1 MLLLQTRPL
10 SRGALVAQN
19 SPLLPWGLL
28 AASDSSSASP
38 VAWLMALLFSLIL
51 AIYTGPGILGSFS
64 RVRLVGGDHRCEGR
78 VELQQDDEWVT
89 VCDDYWNMDSVAV
102 LCRELGCGAARKTM
116 SGTMYGP
123 VTPKDQKVFIHLFRC
138 NGIEESLS
146 QCEREDAIGCSH
158 DEDAGAVCEAIYTG
172 PGILG
177 SFSRVRLVGGDH
189 RCEGRVEL
197 QQDDEWVT
205 VCDDYWNMDSVAVL
219 CRELGCGAARKTM
232 SGTVYGPVTP
242 KDQKVFIHSFRCNG
256 IEESLSQCERED
268 AIGCSHVEDVGVV
281 CERPESVRLADGPG
295 RCQGRVEVKF
305 QGEWSSVCQAGWS
318 FAAAKVVCRQ
328 LGCGRATLTRRGCN
342 KATQGQ
348 GAIWQRKASCSGQE
362 VSLQDCLS
370 EVWEHNC
377 THNEDVWVECED
389 PFALKLVGG
398 RSHCEGRLE
407 VLHKGEWGSVCD
419 DGWGQ
424 DADRVVCRQLGCGQP
439 LSPPVKVRRRFGP
452 GVGRIWLD
460 DVKCSGKEP
469 SLEQCL
475 HRSWGYHNCNHR
487 EDVAVVCEEQQS
499 GLPDA

>member
-51 AIYTGPGILGSFS
+51 
-64 RVRLVGGDHRCEGR
+64 
-78 VELQQDDEWVT
+78 
-89 VCDDYWNMDSVAV
+89 
-102 LCRELGCGAARKTM
+102 
-116 SGTMYGP
+116 
-123 VTPKDQKVFIHLFRC
+123 
-138 NGIEESLS
+138 
-146 QCEREDAIGCSH
+146 
-158 DEDAGAVCEAIYTG
+158 AIYTG

>member
-158 DEDAGAVCEAIYTG
+158 DEDAGAVCEG
-172 PGILG
+172 
-177 SFSRVRLVGGDH
+177 
-189 RCEGRVEL
+189 
-197 QQDDEWVT
+197 
-205 VCDDYWNMDSVAVL
+205 
-219 CRELGCGAARKTM
+219 
-232 SGTVYGPVTP
+232 
-242 KDQKVFIHSFRCNG
+242 
-256 IEESLSQCERED
+256 
-268 AIGCSHVEDVGVV
+268 
-281 CERPESVRLADGPG
+281 PESVRLADGPG

>member
-1 MLLLQTRPL
+1 
-10 SRGALVAQN
+10 
-19 SPLLPWGLL
+19 
-28 AASDSSSASP
+28 
-38 VAWLMALLFSLIL
+38 MALLFSLIL
-51 AIYTGPGILGSFS
+51 AIYTGPGILGSLS

-78 VELQQDDEWVT
+78 VEVQQDDEWVT
-89 VCDDYWNMDSVAV
+89 VCDDYWNMS
-102 LCRELGCGAARKTM
+102 
-116 SGTMYGP
+116 
-123 VTPKDQKVFIHLFRC
+123 
-138 NGIEESLS
+138 
-146 QCEREDAIGCSH
+146 
-158 DEDAGAVCEAIYTG
+158 
-172 PGILG
+172 
-177 SFSRVRLVGGDH
+177 
-189 RCEGRVEL
+189 
-197 QQDDEWVT
+197 
-205 VCDDYWNMDSVAVL
+205 SVAVL

-242 KDQKVFIHSFRCNG
+242 KDQKVFIHLFRCNG
-256 IEESLSQCERED
+256 TEESLSQCEKED
-268 AIGCSHVEDVGVV
+268 AIGCSHLEDAGAV
-281 CERPESVRLADGPG
+281 CETIYTGPGILGPESVRLADGPR

-348 GAIWQRKASCSGQE
+348 GAIWQGKASCSGQE
-362 VSLQDCLS
+362 VNLQDCLS

-389 PFALKLVGG
+389 PFGLKLVGG

-424 DADRVVCRQLGCGQP
+424 EADRVVCRQLGCGQP

-460 DVKCSGKEP
+460 DVNCSGKEP

-487 EDVAVVCEEQQS
+487 EDVAVVCEGTRVRPS
-499 GLPDA
+499 SRK

>member
-1 MLLLQTRPL
+1 
-10 SRGALVAQN
+10 
-19 SPLLPWGLL
+19 
-28 AASDSSSASP
+28 
-38 VAWLMALLFSLIL
+38 MALLFSLIL
-51 AIYTGPGILGSFS
+51 AIYTGPGILGSLS

-78 VELQQDDEWVT
+78 VEVQQDDEWVT
-89 VCDDYWNMDSVAV
+89 VCDDYWNMS
-102 LCRELGCGAARKTM
+102 
-116 SGTMYGP
+116 
-123 VTPKDQKVFIHLFRC
+123 
-138 NGIEESLS
+138 
-146 QCEREDAIGCSH
+146 
-158 DEDAGAVCEAIYTG
+158 
-172 PGILG
+172 
-177 SFSRVRLVGGDH
+177 
-189 RCEGRVEL
+189 
-197 QQDDEWVT
+197 
-205 VCDDYWNMDSVAVL
+205 SVAVL

-242 KDQKVFIHSFRCNG
+242 KDQKVFIHLFRCNG
-256 IEESLSQCERED
+256 TEESLSQCEKED
-268 AIGCSHVEDVGVV
+268 AIGCSHLEDAGAV
-281 CERPESVRLADGPG
+281 CETIYTGPGILGPESVRLADGPR

-348 GAIWQRKASCSGQE
+348 GAIWQGKASCSGQE
-362 VSLQDCLS
+362 VNLQDCLS

-389 PFALKLVGG
+389 PFGLKLVGG

-424 DADRVVCRQLGCGQP
+424 EADRVVCRQLGCGQP

-460 DVKCSGKEP
+460 DVNCSGKEP

-499 GLPDA
+499 GLLDA